1 MFNKIA
7 PIALIT
13 LTLALPNTAYAQL
26 DSASYIEATSA
37 VMDAG
42 LAAPEIRHLHNVPSV
57 GVISL
62 ADGFRTRSGQYTN
75 DVEMIASQ
83 NGYWVSRLRHALT
96 ANPVT
101 RRAMDEHGVNVNRV
115 DGVSIGS
122 TGSLRF
128 FVE

>member
-1 MFNKIA
+1 MFTKFA
-7 PIALIT
+7 PIAIVAFS
-13 LTLALPNTAYAQL
+13 LALPTTAQAQM
-26 DSASYIEATSA
+26 DSAEYIEATSA

-42 LAAPEIRHLHNVPSV
+42 LAAPEIRNLHNVPSV

-62 ADGFRTRSGQYTN
+62 ADGHRTRTGNYDNS
-75 DVEMIASQ
+75 VEMIASQ
-83 NGYWVSRLRHALT
+83 NGYWISRLRHALIS
-96 ANPVT
+96 NPAT
-101 RRAMDEHGVNVNRV
+101 RRAMAEHGVDVSRV

>member
-7 PIALIT
+7 PTSLIALA
-13 LTLALPNTAYAQL
+13 LALPTTAHAQL
-26 DSASYIEATSA
+26 DSASNIEATSA
-37 VMDAG
+37 VLDAG
-42 LAAPEIRHLHNVPSV
+42 LAAPEIRQLRNVPSV

-62 ADGFRTRSGQYTN
+62 ANGFRTRLGIYDNS
-75 DVEMIASQ
+75 VEMMASQ

-101 RRAMDEHGVNVNRV
+101 RRAMAEHGVDVNRV

>member
-1 MFNKIA
+1 MFMKFA
-7 PIALIT
+7 PIALVT
-13 LTLALPNTAYAQL
+13 LSLALPTTAQAQM
-26 DSASYIEATSA
+26 DSAEYIEATSA

-42 LAAPEIRHLHNVPSV
+42 LAAPEIRQLHNVPSV

-62 ADGFRTRSGQYTN
+62 ADGYRTRTGNYDNS
-75 DVEMIASQ
+75 VEMIASQ
-83 NGYWVSRLRHALT
+83 NGYWVGRLRHALS

-101 RRAMDEHGVNVNRV
+101 RRAMAEHGVDVSRV

>member
-1 MFNKIA
+1 MFMKFA
-7 PIALIT
+7 PVAFVAFS
-13 LTLALPNTAYAQL
+13 LTLPTAAQAQM
-26 DSASYIEATSA
+26 DSAEYIEATSA

-62 ADGFRTRSGQYTN
+62 ADGHRTRTGNYDNSI
-75 DVEMIASQ
+75 EMIASQ
-83 NGYWVSRLRHALT
+83 NGYWISRLRHALV
-96 ANPVT
+96 ANPAT
-101 RRAMDEHGVNVNRV
+101 RRAMAEHGVDVSRV